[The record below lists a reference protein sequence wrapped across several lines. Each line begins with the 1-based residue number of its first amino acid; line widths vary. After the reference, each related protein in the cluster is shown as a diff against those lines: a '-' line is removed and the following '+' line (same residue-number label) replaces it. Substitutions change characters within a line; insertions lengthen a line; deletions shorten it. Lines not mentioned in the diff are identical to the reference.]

1 MKNRIFMTLLLSAG
15 LALAAV
21 AQQTSS
27 NSGAQPAATGRGGSQ
42 SASSQPASTQGF
54 WDGDEPSLGSLLMH
68 PFATKEYVRR
78 HVQPIRDRV
87 NELDEITAANSK
99 MIRDVDAR
107 AQQGIQ
113 LASAKANV
121 ADEHA
126 SDVANKAQVAHQT
139 ATALNTRLAT
149 DETMIGNIDQY
160 KSGPQ
165 TEIRFRPG
173 QTVLSKEAKDALDQM
188 AAQLKNQ
195 RGYIIEVQGFSSGQ
209 GQAAIANSR
218 KMADSVVRYL
228 VLNYEIPAY
237 RIYVIGMGNAAAAQG
252 RERYPRGSQ
261 PAEKRS
267 RDVSVNS
274 RASITWERIASR
286 QRPASSSHLFS
297 SIATT
302 VGVMQRRA
310 AQTSG
315 GLLFVRRDA

>member
-113 LASAKANV
+113 LASAKANL

-126 SDVANKAQVAHQT
+126 SDAANKAQVAHQT

-149 DETMIGNIDQY
+149 DETAVGNIDQY

-237 RIYVIGMGNAAAAQG
+237 RIYVIGMGNAAMTQG
-252 RERYPRGSQ
+252 AKGTRVEVSLLKSDLAMSQ
-261 PAEKRS
+261 
-267 RDVSVNS
+267 
-274 RASITWERIASR
+274 
-286 QRPASSSHLFS
+286 
-297 SIATT
+297 
-302 VGVMQRRA
+302 
-310 AQTSG
+310 
-315 GLLFVRRDA
+315 

>member
-1 MKNRIFMTLLLSAG
+1 
-15 LALAAV
+15 
-21 AQQTSS
+21 
-27 NSGAQPAATGRGGSQ
+27 
-42 SASSQPASTQGF
+42 
-54 WDGDEPSLGSLLMH
+54 
-68 PFATKEYVRR
+68 
-78 HVQPIRDRV
+78 
-87 NELDEITAANSK
+87 
-99 MIRDVDAR
+99 
-107 AQQGIQ
+107 
-113 LASAKANV
+113 
-121 ADEHA
+121 
-126 SDVANKAQVAHQT
+126 
-139 ATALNTRLAT
+139 
-149 DETMIGNIDQY
+149 
-160 KSGPQ
+160 
-165 TEIRFRPG
+165 
-173 QTVLSKEAKDALDQM
+173 
-188 AAQLKNQ
+188 
-195 RGYIIEVQGFSSGQ
+195 
-209 GQAAIANSR
+209 
-218 KMADSVVRYL
+218 MADSVVRYL